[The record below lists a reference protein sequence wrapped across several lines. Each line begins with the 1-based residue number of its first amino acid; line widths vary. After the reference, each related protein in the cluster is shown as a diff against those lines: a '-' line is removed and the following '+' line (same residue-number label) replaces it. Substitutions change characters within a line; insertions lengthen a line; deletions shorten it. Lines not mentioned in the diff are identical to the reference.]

1 MKNLASKLLAAALLL
16 VGSAAFFSC
25 NNDDDVKIKSYPME
39 VKFALHD
46 GLAWNNI
53 TDAKLIVSNDKG
65 LHDTI
70 SIKGDTTITF
80 VQGLYN
86 FVVTGKVK
94 DEAAAYVQGTAGA
107 NLFQNAT
114 VNVAL
119 SKVVRSSLIFKPIYT
134 TGGKQGYMKDGYFE
148 IVNNSDEVQYLDG
161 LILSAP
167 AGKQQNKNAWQANGF
182 EDLYACGQGQ
192 VLAFPGSGHDY
203 PLQPGQSVLIAN
215 DGANHKDL
223 AGAGNHCPDL
233 SKADWEVY
241 LSYVNGEIDYPAKN
255 LDVIFVNNKYMK
267 AFGLGFFGRAYVLA
281 RLPQGMTPEAFAAD
295 HSNIKKEPGNAAAT
309 MEYLVIPSKYVL
321 DAVDI
326 WDAQTTNHYPTFQ
339 AKDDAEGVLASKAWE
354 GKCVR
359 RKVTK
364 VVNGRAYYQ
373 DTNNSANDFLNNQ
386 ELKPGVTPAVADN
399 Q

>member
-1 MKNLASKLLAAALLL
+1 MKNLASKILAAALLL

-39 VKFALHD
+39 VKFALND

-80 VQGLYN
+80 VQGQYN

-119 SKVVRSSLIFKPIYT
+119 SKVVRSSLIFKAIYT

-295 HSNIKKEPGNAAAT
+295 HSNIRKEPGNAAAT

-326 WDAQTTNHYPTFQ
+326 WDAQTTNHYPTFL

>member
-39 VKFALHD
+39 VKFALND

-80 VQGLYN
+80 VQGQYN

-94 DEAAAYVQGTAGA
+94 DEAAAYVQGTAGV

-119 SKVVRSSLIFKPIYT
+119 SKVVRSSLIFKAIYT

-182 EDLYACGQGQ
+182 ENLYACGQGQ

-326 WDAQTTNHYPTFQ
+326 WDAQTTNHYPTFL

>member
-39 VKFALHD
+39 VKFALND

-80 VQGLYN
+80 VQGQYN

-119 SKVVRSSLIFKPIYT
+119 SKVVRSSLIFKAIYT

-255 LDVIFVNNKYMK
+255 LDVIFVNNKDMK

-295 HSNIKKEPGNAAAT
+295 HSNIRKEPGNAAAT

-326 WDAQTTNHYPTFQ
+326 WDAQTTNHYPTFL

>member
-119 SKVVRSSLIFKPIYT
+119 SKVVRSSLIFKAIYT

-326 WDAQTTNHYPTFQ
+326 WDAQTTNHYPTFL

>member
-1 MKNLASKLLAAALLL
+1 MKNLASKLLVAALLL

-39 VKFALHD
+39 VKFTLND

-80 VQGLYN
+80 VQGQYN

-119 SKVVRSSLIFKPIYT
+119 SKVVRSSLIFKAIYT

-281 RLPQGMTPEAFAAD
+281 RLPQGMTPESFAAD

-326 WDAQTTNHYPTFQ
+326 WDAQTTNHYPTFL

>member
-39 VKFALHD
+39 VKFALND

-80 VQGLYN
+80 VQGQYN

-119 SKVVRSSLIFKPIYT
+119 SKVVRSSLIFKAIYT

-215 DGANHKDL
+215 DGANHKHL

-295 HSNIKKEPGNAAAT
+295 HSNIRKEPGNAAAT

-326 WDAQTTNHYPTFQ
+326 WDAQTTNHYPTFL

>member
-39 VKFALHD
+39 VKFALND

-53 TDAKLIVSNDKG
+53 TDAKLIVSNDKC

-119 SKVVRSSLIFKPIYT
+119 SKVVRSSLIFKAIYT

-295 HSNIKKEPGNAAAT
+295 HSNIRKEPGNAAAT

-326 WDAQTTNHYPTFQ
+326 WDAQTTNHYPTFL

>member
-39 VKFALHD
+39 VKFALND

-80 VQGLYN
+80 VQGQYN

-119 SKVVRSSLIFKPIYT
+119 SKVVRSSLIFKAIYT

-203 PLQPGQSVLIAN
+203 PLQPGQSVLLAN

-326 WDAQTTNHYPTFQ
+326 WDAQTTNHYPTFL

>member
-1 MKNLASKLLAAALLL
+1 MKNLASKLLVAALLL

-39 VKFALHD
+39 VKFALND

-80 VQGLYN
+80 VQGQYN

-119 SKVVRSSLIFKPIYT
+119 SKVVRSSLIFKAIYT

-326 WDAQTTNHYPTFQ
+326 WDAQTTNHYPTFL

>member
-25 NNDDDVKIKSYPME
+25 NTHDDVKIKSYPME

-119 SKVVRSSLIFKPIYT
+119 SKVVRSSLIFKAIYT

-281 RLPQGMTPEAFAAD
+281 RLPQGMPPEAFAAD

>member
-39 VKFALHD
+39 VKFALND

-80 VQGLYN
+80 VQGQYN

-119 SKVVRSSLIFKPIYT
+119 SKVVRSSLIFKAIYT

-167 AGKQQNKNAWQANGF
+167 SGKQQNKNAWQANGF

-326 WDAQTTNHYPTFQ
+326 WDAQTTNHYPTFL

>member
-39 VKFALHD
+39 VKFALND

-80 VQGLYN
+80 VQGQYN

-119 SKVVRSSLIFKPIYT
+119 SKVVRSSLIFKAIYT

-295 HSNIKKEPGNAAAT
+295 HSNIRKEPGNAAAT

-326 WDAQTTNHYPTFQ
+326 WSEKETVHYPTFL

>member
-39 VKFALHD
+39 VKFALND

-80 VQGLYN
+80 VQGQYN

-94 DEAAAYVQGTAGA
+94 DEAAAYVQGTAGV

-119 SKVVRSSLIFKPIYT
+119 SKVVRSSLIFKAIYT

-326 WDAQTTNHYPTFQ
+326 WDAQTTNHYPTFL

-373 DTNNSANDFLNNQ
+373 DTNNSVNDFLNNQ

>member
-39 VKFALHD
+39 VKFALND

-80 VQGLYN
+80 VQGQYN

-119 SKVVRSSLIFKPIYT
+119 SKVVRSSLIFKAIYT

-192 VLAFPGSGHDY
+192 VLAFPGSGHDN

-321 DAVDI
+321 DAVYI
-326 WDAQTTNHYPTFQ
+326 LDAQTTNHYPTFL

>member
-39 VKFALHD
+39 VKFALND

-80 VQGLYN
+80 VQGQYN

-119 SKVVRSSLIFKPIYT
+119 SKVVRSSLIFKAIYT

-326 WDAQTTNHYPTFQ
+326 WSEKETVHYPTFL

-364 VVNGRAYYQ
+364 IVNGRPYYQ
-373 DTNNSANDFLNNQ
+373 DTNNSANDFLNDQ
-386 ELKPGVTPAVADN
+386 ALTPGVTPTVADN
-399 Q
+399 

>member
-80 VQGLYN
+80 VQGQYN

-119 SKVVRSSLIFKPIYT
+119 SKVVRSSLIFKAIYT

-281 RLPQGMTPEAFAAD
+281 RLPQGMTPESFAAD

-326 WDAQTTNHYPTFQ
+326 WDAQTTNHYPTFL

>member
-1 MKNLASKLLAAALLL
+1 MKNLASKLLVAALLL

-39 VKFALHD
+39 VKFALND

-80 VQGLYN
+80 VQGQYN

-119 SKVVRSSLIFKPIYT
+119 SKVVRSSLIFKAIYT

-295 HSNIKKEPGNAAAT
+295 HSNIRKEPGNAAAT

-326 WDAQTTNHYPTFQ
+326 WDAQTTNHYPTFL

-373 DTNNSANDFLNNQ
+373 DTNNSVNDFLNNQ

>member
-39 VKFALHD
+39 VRFALND

-80 VQGLYN
+80 VQGQYN

-119 SKVVRSSLIFKPIYT
+119 SKVVRSSLIFKAIYT

-295 HSNIKKEPGNAAAT
+295 HSNIRKEPGNAAAT

-326 WDAQTTNHYPTFQ
+326 WDAQTTNHYPTFL

>member
-39 VKFALHD
+39 VKFALND

-80 VQGLYN
+80 VQGQYN

-119 SKVVRSSLIFKPIYT
+119 SKVVRSSLIFKAIYT

-326 WDAQTTNHYPTFQ
+326 WDAQTTNHYPTFL

-364 VVNGRAYYQ
+364 IVNGRAYYQ

>member
-39 VKFALHD
+39 VKFALND

-80 VQGLYN
+80 VQGQYN

-94 DEAAAYVQGTAGA
+94 DEAAAYVQGTAGV

-119 SKVVRSSLIFKPIYT
+119 SKVVRSSLIFKAIYT

-326 WDAQTTNHYPTFQ
+326 WDAQTTNHYPTFL

>member
-39 VKFALHD
+39 VKFALND

-80 VQGLYN
+80 VQGQYN

-119 SKVVRSSLIFKPIYT
+119 SKVVRSSLIFKAIYT

-241 LSYVNGEIDYPAKN
+241 LSYVNGEIDYSAKN

-295 HSNIKKEPGNAAAT
+295 HSNIRKEPGNAAAT

>member
-39 VKFALHD
+39 VKFALND

-80 VQGLYN
+80 VQGQYN

-107 NLFQNAT
+107 NFFQNAT

-119 SKVVRSSLIFKPIYT
+119 SKVVRSSLIFKAIYT

-326 WDAQTTNHYPTFQ
+326 WDAQTTNHYPTFL

>member
-39 VKFALHD
+39 VKFALND
-46 GLAWNNI
+46 GLAWNNT

-80 VQGLYN
+80 VQGQYN

-119 SKVVRSSLIFKPIYT
+119 SKVVRSSLIFKAIYT

-233 SKADWEVY
+233 SKADWEIY

-326 WDAQTTNHYPTFQ
+326 WDAQTTNHYPTFL

>member
-119 SKVVRSSLIFKPIYT
+119 SKVVRSSLIFKAIYT

>member
-39 VKFALHD
+39 VKFALND

-80 VQGLYN
+80 VQGQYN
-86 FVVTGKVK
+86 FVVIGKVK

-119 SKVVRSSLIFKPIYT
+119 SKVVRSSLIFKAIYT

>member
-1 MKNLASKLLAAALLL
+1 MKNLASKLLVAALLL

-39 VKFALHD
+39 VKFALND

-80 VQGLYN
+80 VQGQYN

-119 SKVVRSSLIFKPIYT
+119 SKVVRSSLIFKAIYT

-326 WDAQTTNHYPTFQ
+326 WDAQTTNHYPTFL

-386 ELKPGVTPAVADN
+386 ELKPGGTPAVADN

>member
-39 VKFALHD
+39 VKFALND

-119 SKVVRSSLIFKPIYT
+119 SKVVRSSLIFKAIYT

-241 LSYVNGEIDYPAKN
+241 LSYVNGEIDYSAKN

-326 WDAQTTNHYPTFQ
+326 WDAQTTNHYPTFL

>member
-119 SKVVRSSLIFKPIYT
+119 SKVVRSSLIFKAIYT

-255 LDVIFVNNKYMK
+255 LDVIFVSNRYMK

>member
-39 VKFALHD
+39 VKFALND

-80 VQGLYN
+80 VQGQYN

-114 VNVAL
+114 VNVDL
-119 SKVVRSSLIFKPIYT
+119 SKVVRSSLIFKAIYT

-326 WDAQTTNHYPTFQ
+326 WDAQTTNHYPTFL

>member
-39 VKFALHD
+39 VKFALND

-80 VQGLYN
+80 VQGQYN

-119 SKVVRSSLIFKPIYT
+119 SKVVRSSLIFKAIYT

-326 WDAQTTNHYPTFQ
+326 WDAQTTNHYPTFL

-399 Q
+399 

>member
-39 VKFALHD
+39 VKFALND

-80 VQGLYN
+80 VQGQYN

-119 SKVVRSSLIFKPIYT
+119 SKVVRSSLIFKAIYT

-295 HSNIKKEPGNAAAT
+295 HSNIRKEPGNAAAT

-326 WDAQTTNHYPTFQ
+326 WDAQTTNHYPTFL

-399 Q
+399 

>member
-1 MKNLASKLLAAALLL
+1 MKNLASKLLVAALLL

-39 VKFALHD
+39 VKFALND

-80 VQGLYN
+80 VQGQYN

-119 SKVVRSSLIFKPIYT
+119 SKVVRSSLIFKAIYT

-167 AGKQQNKNAWQANGF
+167 AGKQQNKNA
-182 EDLYACGQGQ
+182 
-192 VLAFPGSGHDY
+192 
-203 PLQPGQSVLIAN
+203 
-215 DGANHKDL
+215 
-223 AGAGNHCPDL
+223 
-233 SKADWEVY
+233 
-241 LSYVNGEIDYPAKN
+241 
-255 LDVIFVNNKYMK
+255 
-267 AFGLGFFGRAYVLA
+267 
-281 RLPQGMTPEAFAAD
+281 
-295 HSNIKKEPGNAAAT
+295 
-309 MEYLVIPSKYVL
+309 
-321 DAVDI
+321 
-326 WDAQTTNHYPTFQ
+326 
-339 AKDDAEGVLASKAWE
+339 
-354 GKCVR
+354 
-359 RKVTK
+359 
-364 VVNGRAYYQ
+364 
-373 DTNNSANDFLNNQ
+373 
-386 ELKPGVTPAVADN
+386 
-399 Q
+399 